1 MTETQPVTPAPRELL
16 VPEKGTVHNRTA
28 QLVREGEREV
38 VRLDARPGHGI
49 AWWHDI
55 EFDTGTI
62 DLEVHGK
69 NELQRSFVGVAFHG
83 ELAGEE
89 PTYEAVY
96 FRPFNFVAEDPVR
109 RRHMVQ
115 YVFPTEG
122 AWQRLRE
129 EHPDQFERAVDPVP
143 DPDHWFA
150 ARIEVTERTVRVYVA
165 GSERPSLEVERLS
178 TRRGGWVGYWVGYG
192 SDGDFAGLT
201 LTPAHP
207 SGGAT

>member
-1 MTETQPVTPAPRELL
+1 VSAAQVVRPDPQELL
-16 VPEKGTVHNRTA
+16 VPAKGTVHNRAA
-28 QLVREGEREV
+28 QLVREGERDI
-38 VRLDARPGHGI
+38 VRLDARPGHGL
-49 AWWHDI
+49 AWWHGID
-55 EFDTGTI
+55 FDTGTI
-62 DLEVHGK
+62 AFEVHGK

-83 ELAGEE
+83 ELASDE

-96 FRPFNFVAEDPVR
+96 FRPFNFAAEDPVR

-115 YVFPTEG
+115 YVFPTED

-129 EHPDQFERAVDPVP
+129 EHPDRFERAVDPVP

-165 GSERPSLEVERLS
+165 GSERPSLAVERLS

-192 SDGDFAGLT
+192 SDGEFAGLA

>member
-1 MTETQPVTPAPRELL
+1 
-16 VPEKGTVHNRTA
+16 
-28 QLVREGEREV
+28 
-38 VRLDARPGHGI
+38 
-49 AWWHDI
+49 
-55 EFDTGTI
+55 
-62 DLEVHGK
+62 
-69 NELQRSFVGVAFHG
+69 
-83 ELAGEE
+83 
-89 PTYEAVY
+89 
-96 FRPFNFVAEDPVR
+96 
-109 RRHMVQ
+109 MVQ

-129 EHPDQFERAVDPVP
+129 EHPDEFEHSVDPVP

-165 GSERPSLEVERLS
+165 GSERPTLEVERLS